1 MGVHVIV
8 IRYFAYKGSKKN
20 QNDKLF
26 LLYFGFLL
34 TYSYLCK

>member
-20 QNDKLF
+20 QNDKFF
-26 LLYFGFLL
+26 LLYFGISLVL
-34 TYSYLCK
+34 HYLCK